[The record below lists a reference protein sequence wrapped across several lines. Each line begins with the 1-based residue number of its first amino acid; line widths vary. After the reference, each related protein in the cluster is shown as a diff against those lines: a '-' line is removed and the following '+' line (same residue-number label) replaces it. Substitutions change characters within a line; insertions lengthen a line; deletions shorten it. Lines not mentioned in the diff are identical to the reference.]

1 MRNPLAPWLTRVSTV
16 AVIAALAHP
25 AVAQDGTV
33 SGGAAQAPVPAGEQ
47 HQALDSLEE
56 IVVTGTR
63 LSMSGFAAPTPV
75 TVVGEVELQRQ
86 GVANVADML
95 NTLPSFR
102 PQSTPATVG
111 IFSSNAGANLADLR
125 GLGAQRTLVLVNGR
139 RFVASTI
146 AGSGNS
152 PSGSVDL
159 NLIPTVLIER
169 SEVVTGGASAAY
181 GSDAVAGVVNVI
193 LNTSLEGVRGSVQ
206 YGLSQ
211 ESDNR
216 EIYATLAGGT
226 SFADGRGHIVAG
238 AEYSNNKGV
247 GDCYTRDWC
256 AESYNTISNP
266 TPQTNGLART
276 ILLPN
281 ARTATSSFNGLIT
294 SGVLRGIE
302 FRPDGSYFNH
312 DYGTYY
318 GTGPTFSNGGLFQS
332 GGSADPVNG
341 FYNNFPLVAPVERF
355 SSMTH
360 VKFQATDS
368 TELFLEASYGRAD
381 AETIGASSRNT
392 GNITIQRDNA
402 YLPAALRAQL
412 LAAGQG
418 SFSFGRVSN
427 DIGPPVAEV
436 SRETYR
442 VVSGARGD
450 LGADWQWDAYYQYGR
465 TNYEQE
471 TRNTQ
476 ITDNFARAVDAV
488 DQGLFQNGV
497 ANGNIVCRS
506 TLTTPT
512 NPLVAGCK
520 PLNLFGENR
529 FSPEAVAYA
538 YGTAWQKTHLIQ
550 QVASANIQGSLAEL
564 PAGPLSFATGAEYR
578 VESVAGSADPISSAL
593 RFITSSGQSIS
604 GPDIKVKEGYAELG
618 VPLLKSVPFAES
630 LSVNG
635 GVRLTDYSTS
645 GSVWSWKAGLSW
657 EPTDFLRLRGT
668 RSRDIRAPN
677 FFELNAPAST
687 SFQLLTDPSNG
698 GSALTSV
705 VLSGNT
711 KLQPETA
718 KTWTAGAVVTPLDN
732 LQFSADYFD
741 INLDGAITTL
751 GGQVIIN
758 RCAAGATA
766 LCSLIT
772 RNPTTGAITS
782 VNNANLNLN
791 TLITRGVDVEARYKI
806 ELGEGDVT
814 LRALGTYLF
823 DLITVDATGTSVNRA
838 GMNGSPTSQPSG
850 LPTFTGTLS
859 ATYALG
865 DFTGTVQSRYV
876 SRGVYN
882 ATLIGPHQS
891 GYDPTLP
898 NSISD
903 NRVSAYWLF
912 NLNAQYDLT
921 MNGTKVQLFGVVN
934 NLFDRDPP
942 NDVPSSYGVTNP
954 VLYDNVGRAF
964 KAGFRFSF

>member
-1 MRNPLAPWLTRVSTV
+1 MRHSLPHWLARASTV
-16 AVIAALAHP
+16 AILAGLAQTAIAN
-25 AVAQDGTV
+25 T
-33 SGGAAQAPVPAGEQ
+33 APPPAGTGET
-47 HQALDSLEE
+47 HSVLEELDE

-63 LSMSGFAAPTPV
+63 LPVTGFATPTPV
-75 TVVGEVELQRQ
+75 TVVGEVDLQRQ
-86 GVANVADML
+86 GVASVADML

-159 NLIPTVLIER
+159 NLIPTALIER

-193 LNTSLEGVRGSVQ
+193 LNTDLDGVRGSLQ
-206 YGLSQ
+206 YGISQ
-211 ESDNR
+211 EDDNR
-216 EIYATLAGGT
+216 ELYATLAGGT
-226 SFADGRGHIVAG
+226 DFAGDRGHVVFG

-294 SGVLRGIE
+294 TGVLRGIE

-318 GTGPTFSNGGLFQS
+318 ATGPAYSNGGLFQS

-355 SSMTH
+355 SSMMH
-360 VKFQATDS
+360 AKYQATDS
-368 TELFLEASYGRAD
+368 VQLFMEASYGRAD
-381 AETIGASSRNT
+381 AETIGASARNT

-412 LAAGQG
+412 QAANQT

-442 VVSGARGD
+442 VVTGARGD
-450 LGADWQWDAYYQYGR
+450 LSDDWQWDAYYQYGR

-520 PLNLFGENR
+520 PLNLFGQNR

-538 YGTAWQKTHLIQ
+538 YGTAWQHTHLIQ
-550 QVASANIQGSLAEL
+550 QVGSVNLQGSVVEL

-578 VESVAGSADPISSAL
+578 VESVAGSTDPISSAL
-593 RFITSSGQSIS
+593 RFITSSGQSIA
-604 GPDIKVKEGYAELG
+604 GPNTKVKEGYAELG
-618 VPLLKSVPFAES
+618 VPLLKSVPLAES

-657 EPTDFLRLRGT
+657 EPVDFLRFRGT

-677 FFELNAPAST
+677 FFELYAPAST
-687 SFQLLTDPSNG
+687 SFQLLTDPNNG

-705 VLSGNT
+705 VLSGNA
-711 KLQPETA
+711 KLRPEIA
-718 KTWTAGAVVTPLDN
+718 KTWTAGAVVTPVDN

-741 INLDGAITTL
+741 IKLDGAITTL

-758 RCAAGATA
+758 RCKAGATD

-772 RNPTTGAITS
+772 RNAAGTITS

-791 TLITRGVDVEARYKI
+791 TLTTRGIDIEARYKI
-806 ELGEGDVT
+806 DLGEGDLT

-823 DLITVDATGTSVNRA
+823 DLITIDATGTSVNRA
-838 GMNGSPTSQPSG
+838 GMNGAPTSQPSG

-865 DFTGTVQSRYV
+865 DFTGTLQSRYV
-876 SRGVYN
+876 SHGVYN
-882 ATLIGPHQS
+882 ATLIGPHEK
-891 GYDPTLP
+891 GYDPTAS

-903 NRVSAYWLF
+903 NYVGSYWLF

-921 MNGTKVQLFGVVN
+921 FNDTKVQVYGIVN

-942 NDVPSSYGVTNP
+942 NDLPSSFGVTNP
-954 VLYDNVGRAF
+954 VLYDNIGRSF

>member
-1 MRNPLAPWLTRVSTV
+1 MRHSLAHWLSRASTLAIV
-16 AVIAALAHP
+16 AALAHP
-25 AVAQDGTV
+25 AMAQSTTASDDKAQVAQADP
-33 SGGAAQAPVPAGEQ
+33 AQA
-47 HQALDSLEE
+47 LEE
-56 IVVTGTR
+56 LDEIIVTGTR
-63 LSMSGFAAPTPV
+63 LPVTGFATPTPV
-75 TVVGEVELQRQ
+75 TVVGEVDLQRQ
-86 GVANVADML
+86 GVASVADML

-159 NLIPTVLIER
+159 NMIPTALIER

-193 LNTSLEGVRGSVQ
+193 LNTDLKGVRGSLQ
-206 YGLSQ
+206 YGRS
-211 ESDNR
+211 EEGDNR
-216 EIYATLAGGT
+216 EVYATLAGGT
-226 SFADGRGHIVAG
+226 DFADGRGHIVIG
-238 AEYSNNKGV
+238 GEYSDNNGV
-247 GDCYTRDWC
+247 GDCYSRDWC

-281 ARTATSSFNGLIT
+281 ARTATSSFGGLIT
-294 SGVLRGIE
+294 NGVLRGIE
-302 FRPDGSYFNH
+302 FKPDGSYFNH

-318 GTGPTFSNGGLFQS
+318 ATAPAYANGGLFQS

-355 SSMTH
+355 SGLTH
-360 VKFQATDS
+360 MKYQATDDI
-368 TELFLEASYGRAD
+368 ELFMEASYGRTEAQ
-381 AETIGASSRNT
+381 TIGASSRNT

-412 LAAGQG
+412 QTAGQT
-418 SFSFGRVSN
+418 SFSMGRVSN
-427 DIGPPVAEV
+427 DIGPPLADVT
-436 SRETYR
+436 RETYR
-442 VVSGARGD
+442 IVSGASGSISPE
-450 LGADWQWDAYYQYGR
+450 WHWDAYYQYGR

-488 DQGLFQNGV
+488 DQGLLQTGV

-506 TLTTPT
+506 TLTQPT

-529 FSPEAVAYA
+529 FSPDAIAYA
-538 YGTAWQKTHLIQ
+538 YGTAWQRTHLIQ
-550 QVASANIQGSLAEL
+550 QVGSANLQGTVAEL
-564 PAGPLSFATGAEYR
+564 PAGPLSLAAGAEYR

-593 RFITSSGQSIS
+593 RFITSSGQSIA
-604 GPDIKVKEGYAELG
+604 GPNTKVKEGYAEIG
-618 VPLLKSVPFAES
+618 VPLLKSVPLAES
-630 LSVNG
+630 LSING

-645 GSVWSWKAGLSW
+645 GSVWSWKAGMSW

-677 FFELNAPAST
+677 FFELYAPAST
-687 SFQLLTDPSNG
+687 SFQLLTDPRNG

-705 VLSGNT
+705 VLSGNA
-711 KLQPETA
+711 KLRPEIA
-718 KTWTAGAVVTPLDN
+718 KTWTAGAVLTPLDD
-732 LQFSADYFD
+732 LQLSADYFD
-741 INLDGAITTL
+741 INLNGAITTL

-758 RCAAGATA
+758 RCNAGATD

-772 RNPTTGAITS
+772 RNATTGAITS

-791 TLITRGVDVEARYKI
+791 TLTTRGVDIEARYQFD
-806 ELGEGDVT
+806 LGEGELT

-823 DLITVDATGTSVNRA
+823 DLITIDATGTSVNRA
-838 GMNGSPTSQPSG
+838 GMNGAPTSQPSG

-865 DFTGTVQSRYV
+865 DFTGTLQSRYV

-882 ATLIGPHQS
+882 ATLIGPHQD
-891 GYDPTLP
+891 GYAATLA

-903 NRVSAYWLF
+903 NYVGSYWMF

-921 MNGTKVQLFGVVN
+921 FNDTKVQVFGIVN

-942 NDVPSSYGVTNP
+942 NDLPSSFGVTNP

>member
-1 MRNPLAPWLTRVSTV
+1 MRHSTAHRLTGASTLAVLAVLANP
-16 AVIAALAHP
+16 AA
-25 AVAQDGTV
+25 AQDAT
-33 SGGAAQAPVPAGEQ
+33 GAPP
-47 HQALDSLEE
+47 HTLDQLEE
-56 IVVTGTR
+56 IIVTGTR
-63 LSMSGFAAPTPV
+63 LPMTGFAAPTPV

-86 GVANVADML
+86 GVSNVADLL

-193 LNTSLEGVRGSVQ
+193 LNASLQGVRGSVQ

-211 ESDNR
+211 EDDNR
-216 EIYATLAGGT
+216 ELYATLAGGT
-226 SFADGRGHIVAG
+226 DFADGRGHVVIG
-238 AEYSNNKGV
+238 GEYSNNKGM
-247 GDCYTRDWC
+247 GDCYSRSWC

-266 TPQTNGLART
+266 TPQTNGLARQ

-281 ARTATSSFNGLIT
+281 ARTATASFGGLIT

-318 GTGPTFSNGGLFQS
+318 ATGPAFSNGGLFQS

-341 FYNNFPLVAPVERF
+341 FYNNFPLVAPVERY
-355 SSMTH
+355 SGMMH
-360 VKFQATDS
+360 AKYQATDS
-368 TELFLEASYGRAD
+368 VELFLETSYGRAN
-381 AETIGASSRNT
+381 AETIGASARNT

-412 LAAGQG
+412 VTANQT

-436 SRETYR
+436 ERETYR
-442 VVSGARGD
+442 IVSGARGD
-450 LGADWQWDAYYQYGR
+450 LSADWQWDAYYQYGR

-550 QVASANIQGSLAEL
+550 QVASANISGTVAEL
-564 PAGPLSFATGAEYR
+564 PAGPVSFATGAEYR
-578 VESVAGSADPISSAL
+578 VESVAGSTDPISSAL

-604 GPDIKVKEGYAELG
+604 GPNIKVKEGYAELG
-618 VPLLKSVPFAES
+618 VPLLKSVPLAES
-630 LSVNG
+630 LSING

-657 EPTDFLRLRGT
+657 EPTDYLRVRGT

-687 SFQLLTDPSNG
+687 SFQFLTDPATG

-711 KLQPETA
+711 KLRPEIA
-718 KTWTAGAVVTPLDN
+718 KTWTAGAVVTPIDD

-741 INLDGAITTL
+741 ISLDGAITTL
-751 GGQVIIN
+751 GGQIIIN
-758 RCAAGATA
+758 RCAAGATE

-772 RNPTTGAITS
+772 KNAAGTITS
-782 VNNANLNLN
+782 VRNANLNLN
-791 TLITRGVDVEARYKI
+791 TLKTRGVDVEARYKI
-806 ELGEGDVT
+806 PLGEGDLT

-823 DLITVDATGTSVNRA
+823 DLITIDATGASVNRA
-838 GMNGSPTSQPSG
+838 GMNGAPTSQPSG

-859 ATYALG
+859 ATYAQG
-865 DFTGTVQSRYV
+865 DFSGTLTSRYI

-891 GYDPTLP
+891 GYSATLA

-903 NRVSAYWLF
+903 NRVNDYWLF

-921 MNGTKVQLFGVVN
+921 FNDTKVQLFGIVN

-942 NDVPSSYGVTNP
+942 NDLPSSFGVTNP
-954 VLYDNVGRAF
+954 VLYDSIGRTF

>member
-1 MRNPLAPWLTRVSTV
+1 MRHSLPHWLARASTV
-16 AVIAALAHP
+16 AILAGLAQTAIAN
-25 AVAQDGTV
+25 T
-33 SGGAAQAPVPAGEQ
+33 APPPAGTGET
-47 HQALDSLEE
+47 HSVLEELDE

-63 LSMSGFAAPTPV
+63 LPVTGFATPTPV
-75 TVVGEVELQRQ
+75 TVVGEVDLQRQ
-86 GVANVADML
+86 GVASVADML

-159 NLIPTVLIER
+159 NLIPTALIER

-193 LNTSLEGVRGSVQ
+193 LNTDLDGVRGSLQ
-206 YGLSQ
+206 YGISQ
-211 ESDNR
+211 EDDNR
-216 EIYATLAGGT
+216 ELYATLAGGT
-226 SFADGRGHIVAG
+226 DFAGDRGHVVFG

-318 GTGPTFSNGGLFQS
+318 ATGPAYSNGGLFQS
-332 GGSADPVNG
+332 GGGADPVNG

-355 SSMTH
+355 SSMMH
-360 VKFQATDS
+360 AKYQATDS
-368 TELFLEASYGRAD
+368 VQLFMEASYGRAD

-402 YLPAALRAQL
+402 YLPAALRSQL
-412 LAAGQG
+412 VAANQT

-442 VVSGARGD
+442 VVTGARGD
-450 LGADWQWDAYYQYGR
+450 LSDDWQWDAYYQYGR

-497 ANGNIVCRS
+497 ANGNIVCRT
-506 TLTTPT
+506 TLTQPT

-520 PLNLFGENR
+520 PLNLFGQNR

-538 YGTAWQKTHLIQ
+538 YGTAWQHTHLIQ
-550 QVASANIQGSLAEL
+550 QVGSVNLQGSVVEL

-578 VESVAGSADPISSAL
+578 VESVAGSTDPISSAL
-593 RFITSSGQSIS
+593 RFITSSGQSIA
-604 GPDIKVKEGYAELG
+604 GPNTKVKEGYAELG
-618 VPLLKSVPFAES
+618 VPLLKSVPLAES
-630 LSVNG
+630 LSING

-657 EPTDFLRLRGT
+657 EPVDFLRFRGT

-677 FFELNAPAST
+677 FFELYAPAST
-687 SFQLLTDPSNG
+687 SFQLLTDPNNG

-705 VLSGNT
+705 VLSGNA
-711 KLQPETA
+711 KLRPEIA
-718 KTWTAGAVVTPLDN
+718 KTWTAGAVVTPVDN

-741 INLDGAITTL
+741 IKLDGAITTL

-758 RCAAGATA
+758 RCKAGATD

-772 RNPTTGAITS
+772 RNAAGTITS

-791 TLITRGVDVEARYKI
+791 TLTTRGIDIEARYKI
-806 ELGEGDVT
+806 DLGEGDLT

-823 DLITVDATGTSVNRA
+823 DLITIDATGTSVNRA
-838 GMNGSPTSQPSG
+838 GMNGAPTSQPSG

-865 DFTGTVQSRYV
+865 DFTGTLQSRYV
-876 SRGVYN
+876 SHGVYN
-882 ATLIGPHQS
+882 ATLIGPHEA
-891 GYDPTLP
+891 GYDPTAS

-903 NRVSAYWLF
+903 NYVGSYWLF

-921 MNGTKVQLFGVVN
+921 FNDTKVQVYGIVN

-942 NDVPSSYGVTNP
+942 NDLPSSFGVTNP
-954 VLYDNVGRAF
+954 VLYDNIGRSF